1 MSDNAEL
8 IAKLRAIGLP
18 RDTADSKLIAQCIH
32 ELVVAARDA
41 AHWRRLYIEECGK
54 GDVELENAQRDLRA
68 AAASEAAMRERY
80 DTIVHWAQGT
90 VYDKIDGEVMYC
102 EDCAGKLYD
111 ALQQL
116 AVFASTPASALAER
130 YEAVVTAARKCID
143 AERHSADDGISRGG
157 GGVWWFTGTASAI
170 ALADTIAALDHPTPA
185 KDDEA

>member
-1 MSDNAEL
+1 MTVPPLDLAS
-8 IAKLRAIGLP
+8 
-18 RDTADSKLIAQCIH
+18 AQ
-32 ELVVAARDA
+32 AR
-41 AHWRRLYIEECGK
+41 RI
-54 GDVELENAQRDLRA
+54 LENAQRDLRA

-130 YEAVVTAARKCID
+130 YEAVVKAARAHLAVNMD
-143 AERHSADDGISRGG
+143 AGDLAYGFPVTAFADSRR
-157 GGVWWFTGTASAI
+157 VLRL
-170 ALADTIAALDHPTPA
+170 ALAALDHPTPA